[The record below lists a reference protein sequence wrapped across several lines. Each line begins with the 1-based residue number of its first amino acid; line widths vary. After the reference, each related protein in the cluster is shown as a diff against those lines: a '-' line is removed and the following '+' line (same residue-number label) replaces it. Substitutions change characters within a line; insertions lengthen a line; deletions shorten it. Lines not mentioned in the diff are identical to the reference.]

1 MLTYADVERLIHL
14 EGALLEVSQAASSRA
29 PHQQHALGEQKP
41 HELTQKPQTSR
52 ELTQKPHE
60 LTQRAAESLA
70 AASELVGFRHK
81 VHLNRAL
88 IAS

>member
-1 MLTYADVERLIHL
+1 MHL

-41 HELTQKPQTSR
+41 HELTQ
-52 ELTQKPHE
+52 
-60 LTQRAAESLA
+60 RAAESVA

-88 IAS
+88 IA